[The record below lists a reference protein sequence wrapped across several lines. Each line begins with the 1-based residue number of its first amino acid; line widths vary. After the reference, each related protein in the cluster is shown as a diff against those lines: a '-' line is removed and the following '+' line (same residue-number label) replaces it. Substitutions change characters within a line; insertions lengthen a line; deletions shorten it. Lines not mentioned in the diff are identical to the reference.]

1 MQSFQLIHQFPYRIH
16 FIYLSSFLGWRLD
29 LCWTLVCITL
39 NPRAARLVR
48 PVVVWVVH
56 RWRGPVWM
64 IVGVVCLVHGF
75 VASAQHDVGLEVG
88 VVCLS
93 AGEGLF
99 GLAYSLHYVFLRLG
113 ALRAVD
119 LELNGLVSRVVQH
132 LGALADNRRSSSHL
146 RTRRDVVKIFVFLV
160 LGNISSLPIW
170 LAIISEPT
178 IVVVWVVVAS
188 SIIVVVV
195 AVIGVVVRP
204 GAIPIVSAPVPL
216 EVSGSSS
223 LEFERV
229 CRLGPQVFHLVM
241 DSLFDLSLDELANIF
256 PHVVWDL

>member
-1 MQSFQLIHQFPYRIH
+1 M
-16 FIYLSSFLGWRLD
+16 
-29 LCWTLVCITL
+29 
-39 NPRAARLVR
+39 
-48 PVVVWVVH
+48 
-56 RWRGPVWM
+56 
-64 IVGVVCLVHGF
+64 
-75 VASAQHDVGLEVG
+75 
-88 VVCLS
+88 
-93 AGEGLF
+93 
-99 GLAYSLHYVFLRLG
+99 
-113 ALRAVD
+113 
-119 LELNGLVSRVVQH
+119 
-132 LGALADNRRSSSHL
+132 
-146 RTRRDVVKIFVFLV
+146 
-160 LGNISSLPIW
+160 PIW

-178 IVVVWVVVAS
+178 IVVVRVVVAS

-229 CRLGPQVFHLVM
+229 CRLGPQVFHLVV